1 MGSAVGGIMI
11 TKGFSL
17 ALWPTRASQLGSRG
31 GDGHNQLSLSRCKQ
45 PSGSHQL
52 SPATGCRRASRMIS
66 INYQPTGSCCNDD
79 MHGPEN
85 FYRAIYSQ
93 GVGRSD
99 RMATLGKFL
108 H

>member
-1 MGSAVGGIMI
+1 
-11 TKGFSL
+11 
-17 ALWPTRASQLGSRG
+17 
-31 GDGHNQLSLSRCKQ
+31 
-45 PSGSHQL
+45 
-52 SPATGCRRASRMIS
+52 MIS